1 MEISQIEQEF
11 DALTYKITGTDSYI
25 KSREPSFVEP
35 INETVHNRQIL
46 AKNIINKLLTRYNFY
61 KSDITYN
68 CNSSID
74 FQFTIYING
83 NTLTISYDGYD
94 FISMSDTISIGR
106 FIENP
111 SLIDAFI
118 SRIDTDLY
126 ALTYLNA

>member
-1 MEISQIEQEF
+1 MEISQIEREF
-11 DALTYKITGTDSYI
+11 DSLAQRIDGVSSYLNYK
-25 KSREPSFVEP
+25 EPSFVEP

-61 KSDITYN
+61 KSDIIYD

-83 NTLTISYDGYD
+83 NTLTISYDGHD
-94 FISMSDTISIGR
+94 FISMSDTINIGR